1 MKELEYKIADI
12 EQLAD
17 VFLSNAMNGK
27 MSVAVLPYKET
38 VELIAALLK
47 ERDVSTKLI
56 DIADEDIDDYNKEY
70 TISLDDELWLFAERA
85 WGSVERG
92 CSRDGYLTSVGDYM
106 FITEGSYDDILPYC
120 KGDLAT
126 YKLLLEADKQEDV
139 EYEET
144 DVTVPLEYA
153 PALTGDLYDDTV
165 EAFKSLLG
173 MFFNNRF

>member
-126 YKLLLEADKQEDV
+126 YKLLLETDEQEDV

-144 DVTVPLEYA
+144 VGTILRERGSSVTCDVC
-153 PALTGDLYDDTV
+153 DDSA
-165 EAFKSLLG
+165 EMFKNLLG

>member
-1 MKELEYKIADI
+1 MKELEFKVADI

-92 CSRDGYLTSVGDYM
+92 YSRDGYLTSVGDYM

-120 KGDLAT
+120 KGDFAT

-144 DVTVPLEYA
+144 AGAILREREPSVTCDVC
-153 PALTGDLYDDTV
+153 DDSA
-165 EAFKSLLG
+165 EMFKNLLG